1 MSELTLSKT
10 IESMAVAA
18 PPTQA
23 DLPCDDDIPMETARH
38 KAQMDLLI
46 YTLSPWLDN
55 RSDGYVGGNM
65 FVYYSVAQLKN
76 KDYKGP
82 DFFVALDVPK
92 GERRSWVI
100 WEEEKAPDV
109 IIELLSASTAERDK
123 NEKKQI
129 YQNQM
134 RVPEYFWFDPFNPDD
149 WAGFH
154 LQNRVYQP
162 IEPNQ
167 QNQLVSEALGLSLV
181 RWHGDYNGIEA
192 TWLRWANLDGE
203 LLPTSEEKAEQEQQ
217 RADQEQQ
224 RADQEQQ
231 RAEQEQQRAEQERQ
245 RADQEQQ
252 RADQEQQRADQ
263 EQQRA
268 DQAESQ
274 LQQVAQSLLEQG
286 MTVEQVANRTGLSES
301 QVAEF
306 GN

>member
-1 MSELTLSKT
+1 MSELALSKT

-109 IIELLSASTAERDK
+109 IIELLSASTVERDK

-154 LQNRVYQP
+154 LHNRVYQP
-162 IEPNQ
+162 IEPNE
-167 QNQLVSEALGLSLV
+167 QNQLVSQALGLSLV

-203 LLPTSEEKAEQEQQ
+203 LLPTSEEKAEQERQ
-217 RADQEQQ
+217 RADQQ
-224 RADQEQQ
+224 QQ
-231 RAEQEQQRAEQERQ
+231 RAEQQQQRAEQQ
-245 RADQEQQ
+245 QQ
-252 RADQEQQRADQ
+252 RAE
-263 EQQRA
+263 
-268 DQAESQ
+268 QAESQ
-274 LQQVAQSLLEQG
+274 LQQVAQNLLGQG
-286 MTVEQVANRTGLSES
+286 MTVEQVANLTGLSQS

>member
-1 MSELTLSKT
+1 MP
-10 IESMAVAA
+10 VAA

-100 WEEEKAPDV
+100 WEEEKGPDV
-109 IIELLSASTAERDK
+109 IIELLSSSTAERDK

-167 QNQLVSEALGLSLV
+167 QNQLVSQALGLSLV
-181 RWHGDYNGIEA
+181 RWHGDYHGIEA

-203 LLPTSEEKAEQEQQ
+203 LLPTSEEKAEQERQ
-217 RADQEQQ
+217 RADQQ
-224 RADQEQQ
+224 QQ
-231 RAEQEQQRAEQERQ
+231 RAEQQQQRAEQQ
-245 RADQEQQ
+245 QQ
-252 RADQEQQRADQ
+252 RAEQQQQRA
-263 EQQRA
+263 E
-268 DQAESQ
+268 QAESQ
-274 LQQVAQSLLEQG
+274 LQQVAQNLLEQG
-286 MTVEQVANRTGLSES
+286 MTVEQVANLTGLSQS